1 MAKTNGATA
10 ELSIMEKLAKEGW
23 QTVEA
28 EKPAFFPLDE
38 LKPNGVIDGVLKEIR
53 PSLKPEMTQQPLL
66 LIELTKDMEIGSRT
80 LPAKSLTLV
89 PVRAG
94 IEVKVFADKEAKAR
108 RESRFLGKR
117 IGIVHA
123 GTKRSKNY
131 KDATGQGTEF
141 VAYEVLEFKGK

>member
-28 EKPAFFPLDE
+28 SKPAFFPLDE
-38 LKPNGVIDGVLKEIR
+38 LKPNDVIDGVLKEIR

-66 LIELTKDMEIGSRT
+66 LMELTKD
-80 LPAKSLTLV
+80 KSLTLV

-94 IEVKVFADKEAKAR
+94 IEVKIFADKEAKAR

-117 IGIVHA
+117 IGIVHT
-123 GTKRSKNY
+123 GFKRSKNY
-131 KDATGQGTEF
+131 KDSSGQGREF
-141 VAYEVLEFKGK
+141 ATYEVLEFKGK

>member
-10 ELSIMEKLAKEGW
+10 EMSILDKLAKEGW
-23 QTVEA
+23 QAVE
-28 EKPAFFPLDE
+28 PSRTPIFNLND
-38 LKPNGVIDGVLKEIR
+38 LKPNDVIDGVLKEIR
-53 PSLKPEMTQQPLL
+53 PSMRPELTQQPLL
-66 LIELTKDMEIGSRT
+66 LMELTKD
-80 LPAKSLTLV
+80 KSLVLV
-89 PVRAG
+89 PVRRG
-94 IEVKVFADKEAKAR
+94 IEIKIFADKEAKAR